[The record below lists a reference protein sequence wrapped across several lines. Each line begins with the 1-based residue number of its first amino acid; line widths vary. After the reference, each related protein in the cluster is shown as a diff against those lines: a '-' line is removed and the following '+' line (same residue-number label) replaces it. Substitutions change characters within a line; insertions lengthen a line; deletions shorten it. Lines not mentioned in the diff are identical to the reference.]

1 MDRPRPPSNSAD
13 DATDEV
19 WFEDVTFEVMVGYCR
34 TPDRRMTADA
44 VPGERLMRCFH
55 CMKFCEDM
63 PNHVAGPRMDASV
76 VLLDVAG
83 PSMDSSTALEASAEA
98 SVGVSPQ
105 DAGYFKN
112 FKSTCRVLQGTSG
125 LPGLHVGYFKN
136 SDAMFECETCSSAF
150 VEEFFCWRHVCSR
163 EECHQQ
169 PRTAEAVQAWSM
181 ISGRSKKK

>member
-34 TPDRRMTADA
+34 TPDSKEHPHLPYLNI
-44 VPGERLMRCFH
+44 PGERYRRCWH
-55 CMKFCEDM
+55 CAKFLKDM
-63 PNHVAGPRMDASV
+63 ANSEASV

-112 FKSTCRVLQGTSG
+112 FKTTCRVLQGTSG

>member
-34 TPDRRMTADA
+34 TPDRRMTLDA

-105 DAGYFKN
+105 DAGPGPGHEG
-112 FKSTCRVLQGTSG
+112 RV
-125 LPGLHVGYFKN
+125 LHVGYFKN

>member
-34 TPDRRMTADA
+34 TPDSKEHPHLPYLNI
-44 VPGERLMRCFH
+44 PGERCSRCWH
-55 CMKFCEDM
+55 CAKFLEDM
-63 PNHVAGPRMDASV
+63 ANSEASE

-105 DAGYFKN
+105 DAGPGPGHEG
-112 FKSTCRVLQGTSG
+112 RV
-125 LPGLHVGYFKN
+125 LHVGYFKN